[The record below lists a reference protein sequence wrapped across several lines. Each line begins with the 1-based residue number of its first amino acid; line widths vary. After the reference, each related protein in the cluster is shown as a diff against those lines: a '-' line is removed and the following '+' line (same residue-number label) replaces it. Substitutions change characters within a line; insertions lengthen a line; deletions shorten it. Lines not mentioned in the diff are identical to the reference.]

1 MARSKP
7 AASEVLAGL
16 GSFVASSGVA
26 PTRTR
31 IDSRAAARNS
41 AAVRAVL
48 VATAVLLSCAVATA
62 QGPRTAIAPVLTG
75 QTCPAELQRA
85 LADELPRTL
94 ARAGFDLLPPN
105 EVDMRIGERPEFLQ
119 CRAGGCLAEE
129 ASFLRVRRLA
139 IPRLERAD
147 MNGGGFTVGM
157 SIYDA
162 GQKRVI
168 ADAVERVS
176 GSNAAAQLRQGL
188 QVIALRLHAELAR
201 PGRLEVRAQPAAA
214 IFVDGVAKGKT
225 PWAGD
230 LPPGDHVV
238 ALESGDARVERDVEV
253 SPAQTAHIDVSL
265 LPPPSAVSSASVD
278 DRPRHR
284 LLRPLAWSGLAVGV
298 VAAAAGIAMLAL
310 DGHGTCSLA
319 PGQREC
325 RQLWD
330 TQPAGIGLTA
340 GGGALAIGSIV
351 ILATAK
357 R

>member
-1 MARSKP
+1 
-7 AASEVLAGL
+7 V
-16 GSFVASSGVA
+16 
-26 PTRTR
+26 
-31 IDSRAAARNS
+31 RAAT
-41 AAVRAVL
+41 
-48 VATAVLLSCAVATA
+48 VATAVLLSCAVAA
-62 QGPRTAIAPVLTG
+62 AREPRMAIAPVLTG

-119 CRAGGCLAEE
+119 CHAGGCLAEE

-139 IPRLERAD
+139 LPRLERASD
-147 MNGGGFTVGM
+147 GFTVGM
-157 SIYDA
+157 SIYDV
-162 GQKRVI
+162 GQKRAI

-176 GSNAAAQLRQGL
+176 GSNAAAQLQKAL
-188 QVIALRLHAELAR
+188 HVIATRLHAELSR
-201 PGRLEVRAQPAAA
+201 PGRLEVSAQPAAA
-214 IFVDGVAKGKT
+214 ISVDGVAKGQT
-225 PWAGD
+225 PWAGE

-253 SPAQTAHIDVSL
+253 SPAQTAHLDISL
-265 LPPPSAVSSASVD
+265 AAPPPVATVVE

-284 LLRPLAWSGLAVGV
+284 ALRSLAWSGLVVGV
-298 VAAAAGIAMLAL
+298 VAAGAGAALLAL

-319 PGQREC
+319 AGQREC

-330 TQPAGIGLTA
+330 TMPAGIALTA

-351 ILATAK
+351 LLATERK
-357 R
+357 RP